1 MLRLLSPNFFL
12 DSIYELNLEKLHNDG
27 VKGLIF
33 DLDNTILAW
42 NSTLVPQDVIGY
54 FKTLHGSGFKIC
66 IVSNNTKTRVLDMAK
81 VLGIP
86 AISKAIKPRRKA
98 FRRAMNIMGTNSAST
113 AVIGDQIFTD
123 ILGGNRLGLQTILIS
138 PITRKEFIGTQLVR
152 RVERVILKR
161 LKRKG
166 LL

>member
-1 MLRLLSPNFFL
+1 MLRLLTPKLFL
-12 DSIYELNLEKLHNDG
+12 GSIYELDVEKLHNDG

-42 NSTLVPQDVIGY
+42 NSVMLPQDVISY
-54 FKTLHGSGFKIC
+54 FETLHVSGFKIC
-66 IVSNNTKTRVLDMAK
+66 IVSNNAKTRVLDMAK

-98 FRRAMNIMGTNSAST
+98 FRRAMNIMGTNSSNT
-113 AVIGDQIFTD
+113 AVIGDQLFTD

-138 PITRKEFIGTQLVR
+138 PINRKEFIGTKLVR

-161 LKRKG
+161 LRRKG